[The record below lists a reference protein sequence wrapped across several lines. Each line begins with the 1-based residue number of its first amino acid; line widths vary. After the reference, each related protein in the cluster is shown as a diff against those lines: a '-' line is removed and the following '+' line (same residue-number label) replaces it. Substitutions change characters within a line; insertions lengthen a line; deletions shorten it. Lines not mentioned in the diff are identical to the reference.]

1 MNTPENYI
9 PILIQV
15 VVALSFVIFTL
26 IGSHFL
32 GPKLKG
38 KQKDEAFECGVDV
51 KGDARSPFSVKY
63 FMTAV
68 LFVLFDIEIV
78 FFYPYAVNFKELA
91 WEGFMAVLVFVAVFF
106 IGYFYVLKSG
116 ALDWEK

>member
-1 MNTPENYI
+1 MNLPENYT
-9 PILIQV
+9 PILIQIA
-15 VVALSFVIFTL
+15 VALGFVIFTL
-26 IGSHFL
+26 IVSHLL
-32 GPKLKG
+32 GPKIKG
-38 KQKDEAFECGVDV
+38 KKKEDSFECGVEV

-78 FFYPYAVNFKELA
+78 FFYPYAVNFKEFGWSGFLA
-91 WEGFMAVLVFVAVFF
+91 VFIFVVVFF
-106 IGYFYVLKSG
+106 IGYIYVVKRG